1 MEVREGDEQVGTY
14 PYSVVYDIV
23 ESGYLPDT
31 IIVGTLTRRLA
42 LIPPFGDDR
51 LGPGKTLDYGREY
64 VVLGMIGSFVIS
76 MEDAYRS
83 LWGDKHNLMDDNVC
97 VVNPGNR
104 GVEVVTDAL
113 RRIACAEMVLAY
125 KSSKSQ
131 DEESAYLRVGLFMKY
146 ILEEHLSNRTAEQ
159 PSHRSREEKAPSL
172 PRRKA
177 RALITIIS
185 GRLKRIAEF
194 RDRLLG
200 VREQDEGDGKE
211 AEANE
216 SKGRERERFLS
227 YADYKLIYLASGVA
241 KLGMNLRRI
250 SRMRT
255 SLLSVASRVER

>member
-14 PYSVVYDIV
+14 PYSIAYDIV
-23 ESGYLPDT
+23 ESVYLPED
-31 IIVGTLTRRLA
+31 IIVGTLTRRLS

-76 MEDAYRS
+76 MEQTYKD

-97 VVNPGNR
+97 VINPEILGTEIFNN
-104 GVEVVTDAL
+104 AL

-131 DEESAYLRVGLFMKY
+131 DEEMAYLRVGLFMKY
-146 ILEEHLSNRTAEQ
+146 ILEEHMSDGTEEQ
-159 PSHRSREEKAPSL
+159 PSHKTREEKKQSFA
-172 PRRKA
+172 RKKA
-177 RALITIIS
+177 RVLITILS
-185 GRLKRIAEF
+185 GKLKRIADF
-194 RDRLLG
+194 RDRFLG
-200 VREQDEGDGKE
+200 VREPSEDDEEE
-211 AEANE
+211 AQATE
-216 SKGRERERFLS
+216 SKGRERERVLS

-255 SLLSVASRVER
+255 SLVSIASRGS